1 MYIGRMFRPPSEAYS
16 VIVQV
21 TVGCAHNRCQF
32 CSMYKEK
39 SFGLRSMAEI
49 QAQIE
54 YFAKYEPQ
62 AKRVFLAD
70 GDAMVLSTDAL
81 IEITSALKASF
92 PKLERISSYATP
104 LDLLRKSDAELER
117 LREAGISL
125 LYIGLE
131 SGSEDVLSQMEK
143 GVTSS
148 QMIEAAQKAKKAG
161 FDLSVTVISGLGGQ
175 AQSQLHAR
183 ETARVLNEMQPDYLG
198 LLTLLLDEETPINK
212 WIADGT
218 FKLLSPIEAVQETYW
233 LLEDLKLKNTM
244 FRSNHASN
252 YLALAGNL
260 PEDQGRLLKELRG
273 ILDKPEIM
281 SGRYHRRL

>member
-21 TVGCAHNRCQF
+21 TVGCAHNTCQF

-39 SFGLRSMAEI
+39 AFSVRSMADI
-49 QAQIE
+49 KAQID

-70 GDAMVLSTDAL
+70 GDALVLPTDDLVA
-81 IEITSALKASF
+81 ITHQLKAAF
-92 PKLERISSYATP
+92 PNLERISSYATP
-104 LDLLRKSDAELER
+104 LDILRKSDADLIR

-125 LYIGLE
+125 LYVGLE
-131 SGSEDVLSQMEK
+131 SGSQEVLNLMKK
-143 GVTSS
+143 GVSPE
-148 QMIEAAQKAKKAG
+148 QMIQAAEKAKAAG
-161 FDLSVTVISGLGGQ
+161 FALSVTVISGLGGQ
-175 AQSQLHAR
+175 EGSLKHAK
-183 ETARVLNEMQPDYLG
+183 ETAKVLNQMKPDYLG
-198 LLTLLLDEETPINK
+198 LLTLLLDEETPINQ
-212 WIADGT
+212 WVEDGT

-233 LLEDLKLKNTM
+233 LLEDLKLENCM

-260 PEDQGRLLKELRG
+260 PEDRDRLMKELKG
-273 ILDKPEIM
+273 ILDKPEVM

>member
-39 SFGLRSMAEI
+39 AFSLRPMAEI
-49 QAQIE
+49 KAQIE
-54 YFAKYEPQ
+54 YFAKVEPQ

-70 GDAMVLSTDAL
+70 GDALVLPTDTL
-81 IEITSALKASF
+81 IEITHQLKAAF
-92 PKLERISSYATP
+92 PSLERISSYATP
-104 LDLLRKSDAELER
+104 LDILGKSEADLIR
-117 LREAGISL
+117 LRASGISL

-131 SGSEDVLSQMEK
+131 SGSQAVLCQMQK
-143 GVTSS
+143 GVSPE
-148 QMIEAAQKAKKAG
+148 QMIEAAEKAKAAG
-161 FDLSVTVISGLGGQ
+161 FALSVTVISGLGGQ
-175 AQSQLHAR
+175 AQSQLHAK
-183 ETARVLNEMQPDYLG
+183 ETAKVLNRMKPDYLG
-198 LLTLLLDEETPINK
+198 LLTLLLDEETPINQWVK
-212 WIADGT
+212 EGT

-233 LLEDLKLKNTM
+233 LLEDLKLENCM

-252 YLALAGNL
+252 YLALAGHL
-260 PEDQGRLLKELRG
+260 PEDRERLLGELSR
-273 ILDKPEIM
+273 ILEKPEVM

>member
-21 TVGCAHNRCQF
+21 TVGCAHNTCQF

-39 SFGLRSMAEI
+39 SFSLRSMADI
-49 QAQIE
+49 NAQID
-54 YFAKYEPQ
+54 YFAKLEPR

-70 GDAMVLSTDAL
+70 GDALVLSAEKL
-81 IEITSALKASF
+81 MEITNRLKTAF
-92 PKLERISSYATP
+92 PNLERISSYATP
-104 LDLLRKSDAELER
+104 LDLLGKSEEDLIR
-117 LREAGISL
+117 IRESGISL

-131 SGSEDVLSQMEK
+131 SGSQAVLSQMKK
-143 GVTSS
+143 GVSPE
-148 QMIEAAQKAKKAG
+148 QMIEAAQKARKAG
-161 FDLSVTVISGLGGQ
+161 FAISVTVISGLGGKE
-175 AQSQLHAR
+175 QSRIHAK
-183 ETARVLNEMQPDYLG
+183 ETAKVLNQMKPDYLG
-198 LLTLLLDEETPINK
+198 LLTLLLDEETPINQ
-212 WIADGT
+212 WVEDGS

-233 LLEDLKLKNTM
+233 LLEDLALENCM

-260 PEDQGRLLKELRG
+260 SADQGRLLKELRS
-273 ILDKPEIM
+273 ILEKPEAM

>member
-21 TVGCAHNRCQF
+21 TVGCAHNTCQF

-39 SFGLRSMAEI
+39 TFGLRSMAEI
-49 QAQIE
+49 KAQIE
-54 YFAKYEPQ
+54 YFAKVEPR

-70 GDAMVLSTDAL
+70 GDALVLPTEDL
-81 IEITSALKASF
+81 IEITNQLKLAF
-92 PKLERISSYATP
+92 PNLERISSYATP
-104 LDLLRKSDAELER
+104 LDLLRKSEADLVR

-125 LYIGLE
+125 LYVGLE
-131 SGSEDVLSQMEK
+131 SGSAAVLNQMQK
-143 GVTSS
+143 GVSPE
-148 QMIEAAQKAKKAG
+148 QMVEAAKKAKKAG
-161 FDLSVTVISGLGGQ
+161 FALSVTVISGLGGQ
-175 AQSQLHAR
+175 DQSLSHAK
-183 ETARVLNEMQPDYLG
+183 ETANVLNQMKPDYLG
-198 LLTLLLDEETPINK
+198 LLTLLLDQETPINQWVEK
-212 WIADGT
+212 GT

-233 LLEDLKLKNTM
+233 LLEDLNLQNCM

-260 PEDQGRLLKELRG
+260 PEDQQGLLKELKD
-273 ILDKPEIM
+273 ILDKPEVM